1 MFYKYYP
8 LTILILGALL
18 GLYIYNLNSATFEY
32 TLPFSDLTYDIPVA
46 LWVVIII
53 YTFFFITIIFIF
65 SDRMGKFL
73 SNNAIKSDKK
83 IFIQKIKNK
92 IIERKDEN
100 LILKT
105 SLFKEIGD
113 IIDQFDISPKPDST
127 ECQNAE
133 IKKILAMYSN
143 LKNGEE
149 IDVYKFNIPKTSSLF
164 TLNVKNSISKNY
176 KNGIPN
182 IKNKNYIYELKKF
195 AFIALIKNAPS
206 KEIEKYKDQISY
218 DREIALELLNV
229 FIDGKMHLS
238 NQEISDMCKNTKFTK
253 DDYLNFVKS
262 TKGKL
267 DPNTWIK
274 IFEYLADN
282 DENAENAY
290 FYVLLELEMLEKA
303 KERLRTQPAYEFLNV
318 RAYLDLKVVG
328 KSYPTDLFFK

>member
-18 GLYIYNLNSATFEY
+18 GLYIYNLDSTTFEY
-32 TLPFSDLTYDIPVA
+32 TLPFSDLTYDMPVA
-46 LWVVIII
+46 LWVVIIV
-53 YTFFFITIIFIF
+53 YVFFFITIVFIF

-105 SLFKEIGD
+105 SLFKEIGN
-113 IIDQFDISPKPDST
+113 IIDQFDISPKVDST

-149 IDVYKFNIPKTSSLF
+149 IDIHKFNIPKTSSLF

-176 KNGIPN
+176 KNGLPI

-195 AFIALIKNAPS
+195 AFIALIKNADN

-218 DREIALELLNV
+218 DREIALEMLNV
-229 FIDGKMHLS
+229 FIEGRISLS
-238 NQEISDMCKNTKFTK
+238 NQEISDMCKNAKFTK
-253 DDYLNFVKS
+253 DDYLNLVKS
-262 TKGKL
+262 AKGKL
-267 DPNTWIK
+267 DPNVWIE
-274 IFEYLADN
+274 ISEYLADN

-290 FYVLLELEMLEKA
+290 FYVLLELEMLDRA

-318 RAYLDLKVVG
+318 RAYLDLKIAG